1 MHEGRKGPGGFGIHV
16 VGERALVSDRADRA
30 LFIMELNDFKSRRT
44 LATGHDDPDGLA
56 VSPVRVAV
64 LERSPR

>member
-1 MHEGRKGPGGFGIHV
+1 M
-16 VGERALVSDRADRA
+16 SDRADRA
-30 LFIMELNDFKSRRT
+30 IFVMDLGDFKSRRT

-64 LERSPR
+64 LDRSDR